1 MLPEIRDKR
10 KYVGMGVAVLRTN
23 GTAEK
28 YKIKSVLTRIV
39 DGDVHVMGV
48 ELDIPAFAR
57 LDTLGGGRDQGFDVW
72 KQHYFHTCFV
82 FRNKKEA
89 LTYWDEEGL
98 RTARLALEDAREECE
113 STRIKLGLQEG
124 MLEEKEHGLHELM
137 DRKLKRPWNRPKK
150 KHPIQEEYDQLHTK
164 TETGEEGNA

>member
-57 LDTLGGGRDQGFDVW
+57 LDTLGGGRDQGFEVW
-72 KQHYFHTCFV
+72 KQHYFHTSLV
-82 FRNKKEA
+82 FKNKKEA

-98 RTARLALEDAREECE
+98 RTARLALKDAREEFE
-113 STRIKLGLQEG
+113 STRIKLGFQEG

-150 KHPIQEEYDQLHTK
+150 KHPKRESQDDIGK
-164 TETGEEGNA
+164 TAEASEEGNV

>member
-39 DGDVHVMGV
+39 DGGVHIMGV

-57 LDTLGGGRDQGFDVW
+57 QDTLGGRRDQGFEVW
-72 KQHYFHTCFV
+72 KQHYFHISLV
-82 FRNKKEA
+82 FKNKKEA
-89 LTYWDEEGL
+89 LTYWDDEGL
-98 RTARLALEDAREECE
+98 RTARLFMEDAVNAVEA
-113 STRIKLGLQEG
+113 TKIHLDLQQG
-124 MLEEKEHGLHELM
+124 MLEGREADFKERLE
-137 DRKLKRPWNRPKK
+137 RKSKRPWNRPKK
-150 KHPIQEEYDQLHTK
+150 KHPKRESQDDIGK
-164 TETGEEGNA
+164 TAETSEEGNV

>member
-10 KYVGMGVAVLRTN
+10 KYVGMGVAILRTN

-39 DGDVHVMGV
+39 DGDVHVIGV
-48 ELDIPAFAR
+48 ELDIPAFAMG
-57 LDTLGGGRDQGFDVW
+57 TMVGGERAQGFDVW
-72 KQHYFHTCFV
+72 KQHYFHTSFV

-98 RTARLALEDAREECE
+98 RTARLFMEDAVNAVEA
-113 STRIKLGLQEG
+113 TKIKLDLQES
-124 MLEEKEHGLHELM
+124 MLEQKAADLKEKLE
-137 DRKLKRPWNRPKK
+137 RKSKRPWNRPKK
-150 KHPIQEEYDQLHTK
+150 KHPKQEEYDQLHTT
-164 TETGEEGNA
+164 TETSEEGNV